1 MPQQTSFLD
10 QTVGGT
16 RIEVLKSY
24 DKAFARQTFDQMDEE
39 ALVFLASSLDL
50 NSSDTEIGLSTEDPD
65 YADSIWEEMNEGARE
80 DWDSFSY
87 FIVAEQ
93 SAGRT
98 ATLYV
103 SADGPSAEAF
113 AKKRI
118 SLLQ

>member
-1 MPQQTSFLD
+1 MPRQTSFLD
-10 QTVGGT
+10 QTVGSI

-24 DKAFARQTFDQMDEE
+24 DKSFARETFDQMDEE
-39 ALVFLASSLDL
+39 AIVFLASSLHL
-50 NSSDTEIGLSTEDPD
+50 NSSDTEIELSPGEPD

-87 FIVAEQ
+87 FIVTEQ
-93 SAGRT
+93 SAGGT
-98 ATLYV
+98 ANLYV
-103 SADGPSAEAF
+103 SADWPSAEAF